1 MPKNE
6 VNQATIRRFEMSL
19 HRKPDRPYWYCAYTA
34 FDPET
39 GTSKRVFRTTKTT
52 NKKQAQEICRAWQK
66 AATLA
71 RYGKLSQDAARSI
84 IAQGVA
90 DIFLAANAEALPSNT
105 IEGWGK
111 RWLESKRIEAGEST
125 HARYKRIVERF
136 TDFLGDAQSKRD
148 LEMLQR
154 SDIAAFRDAQA
165 KELSVATANL
175 SVKVLRVCLGEAVH
189 QGLIASNPAAGVKI
203 IKTTAESRRRPF
215 TIDEIKRILA
225 VCDVE
230 WRGLVLFGLYLGQR
244 LGDLRML
251 TWRAVNL
258 ETGEVAFTTHKT
270 GRRVILPLVQPLID
284 YLSELPDVSDNP
296 NAHIFPNAAKYER
309 TTSLSNQ
316 FYEILVEAGLAE
328 PRPDYYNMS
337 EKDKKGRDAARDTGQ
352 ISFHSLRHT
361 ATTMLKNAGV
371 SLPLAMAIIGH
382 ESEAV
387 SRQYTHHST
396 DDLRRAMAKLPDV
409 SATTT
414 KAKRTK
420 KA

>member
-1 MPKNE
+1 
-6 VNQATIRRFEMSL
+6 MSL
-19 HRKPDRPYWYCAYTA
+19 HRKPDRPYWYAAYTA

-39 GTSKRVFRTTKTT
+39 GKSQRVFRSTKTT
-52 NKKQAQEICRAWQK
+52 NKKQAFEICRAWQK

-105 IEGWGK
+105 IKGWSE

-136 TDFLGDAQSKRD
+136 TDFLGDAQTKRD

-154 SDIAAFRDAQA
+154 SDIAAFRDEQA

-175 SVKVLRVCLGEAVH
+175 SLKVLRVCLGEAMH

-215 TIDEIKRILA
+215 ALDEIKRILA

-258 ETGEVAFTTHKT
+258 ETNEIAFTTHKT
-270 GRRVILPLVQPLID
+270 GRRIILPLVQPLVD
-284 YLSELPDVSDNP
+284 YLSELPSSDNP
-296 NAHIFPNAAKYER
+296 NAHIFSNAAKYKR
-309 TTSLSNQ
+309 TTSLSNE
-316 FYEILVEAGLAE
+316 FHEILVEAGLAE
-328 PRPDYYNMS
+328 PRPNYYNLN
-337 EKDKKGRDAARDTGQ
+337 EKDKKGRDAPRDTGQ

-409 SATTT
+409 SATTKAT
-414 KAKRTK
+414 RAKRGTRK
-420 KA
+420 